1 MFVEKKKS
9 VSIKT
14 AIVFVAILLSV
25 AIVAAAVANSKNQE
39 NVPAVAST
47 MILGIGQEYD
57 YPVGDNKKAPKF
69 KSLNNDVVTV
79 DKNGKF
85 VAVAKGNAKVKIGKN
100 EITVQVEDAPTGI
113 AFARSEFSLG
123 SGETYKPPLS
133 VDGSDINTG
142 FLFESSDANILSVGA
157 DGTVTGNALGTA
169 KLTVKTYNG
178 LSSACSVAVQNAPES
193 VSFPQE
199 NTNVFAGEKLKLA
212 PVLPSGSASANITY
226 ASDNDAVAKAQGNEI
241 VAVADG
247 TANITATTF
256 NGKTAT
262 CQITVVEAP
271 YYIRTNLDPNKPMVA
286 LSF

>member
-1 MFVEKKKS
+1 M
-9 VSIKT
+9 T
-14 AIVFVAILLSV
+14 AA
-25 AIVAAAVANSKNQE
+25 
-39 NVPAVAST
+39 
-47 MILGIGQEYD
+47 
-57 YPVGDNKKAPKF
+57 
-69 KSLNNDVVTV
+69 
-79 DKNGKF
+79 
-85 VAVAKGNAKVKIGKN
+85 
-100 EITVQVEDAPTGI
+100 
-113 AFARSEFSLG
+113 
-123 SGETYKPPLS
+123 
-133 VDGSDINTG
+133 DINTG

-286 LSF
+286 LSFDDGPNKATTSIVLDTLEQYNGSATFFIVGNRLQHQGNKECAERMVKLGASLVTTRMIIRITAMMLPPMILKTELTQLRKPRGTNRQPSGQRAVIYPTRLSKMPMRRFAFGVLIQTIGAIKRMQTKHMMPL